1 MVPIHI
7 RVLLTTLALLGS
19 LTSARLP
26 AAEEFQSRF
35 EEQVDQL
42 AAEAEV
48 QRERPLTTE
57 RDARPRDHRFNV
69 SP

>member
-35 EEQVDQL
+35 EEQVDRIWVGPEFQACRHQDWRVRGGWL
-42 AAEAEV
+42 ECA
-48 QRERPLTTE
+48 
-57 RDARPRDHRFNV
+57 
-69 SP
+69 